1 MRNIFGVKET
11 FGPAIEKDLLKF
23 KDLVS
28 KALDR
33 SITTKEEKELNK
45 IAQNLAQEGTEL
57 ESIVG
62 FEMRQLEK
70 MNKKEIAL

>member
-1 MRNIFGVKET
+1 MDL
-11 FGPAIEKDLLKF
+11 AIEKIYSSLRA
-23 KDLVS
+23 LVS

-33 SITTKEEKELNK
+33 SITTKEEKELAK

-70 MNKKEIAL
+70 MNKRKLLYDF